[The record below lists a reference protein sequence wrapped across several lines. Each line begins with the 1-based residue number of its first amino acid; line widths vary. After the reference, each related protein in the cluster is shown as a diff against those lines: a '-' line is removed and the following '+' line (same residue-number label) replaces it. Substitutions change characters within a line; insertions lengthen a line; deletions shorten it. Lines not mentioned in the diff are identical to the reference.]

1 VCWLAYPGTTGL
13 SAIDYRVTDPYLDPP
28 ESDVDAYAERPLR
41 LPETFWCY
49 DPLTSETVGPLS
61 ARQRGHVG
69 FGSLNNVLKVSDA
82 SVALWT
88 QVLRRVEHSTIT
100 LLAPDGDARERTLDR
115 FEAEGIERGRV
126 RFVEYQSRQLY
137 LSTYR
142 SIDIALDTV
151 PYNGHTTS
159 LDALWMGVPVI
170 TLVGATVVG
179 RAGLC
184 HAMNLG
190 LPELIAR
197 TPEQFVSIAVGLAED
212 IDRLSS
218 LRAGLRARMERSP
231 LMDGARF
238 TRNMEAAYR
247 GVWRRWCGGG

>member
-1 VCWLAYPGTTGL
+1 
-13 SAIDYRVTDPYLDPP
+13 
-28 ESDVDAYAERPLR
+28 
-41 LPETFWCY
+41 
-49 DPLTSETVGPLS
+49 
-61 ARQRGHVG
+61 
-69 FGSLNNVLKVSDA
+69 
-82 SVALWT
+82 
-88 QVLRRVEHSTIT
+88 
-100 LLAPDGDARERTLDR
+100 
-115 FEAEGIERGRV
+115 
-126 RFVEYQSRQLY
+126 VEYQSRQLY

-212 IDRLSS
+212 IGRLSS

-247 GVWRRWCGGG
+247 GVWRRWCSGG